1 MSESCH
7 FSCFWLKNEHIL
19 YTRAHSTHTQKQLR
33 MEIVL
38 TVSLFFLLFFFYT
51 FSLGSWVTDCG
62 ELLMRPICVN
72 LFFFPF
78 LPDENQENRLNTSTL
93 YIQQT
98 RLVFFVFLA
107 EHNHEVKIH
116 RNQVISRSRKRS
128 LKSSSILHAICF
140 YDKAWISPA
149 AEQNET
155 QESSKARQLS
165 SFRQLRQTYSCEV
178 EHQDFLSR
186 S

>member
-38 TVSLFFLLFFFYT
+38 TVSLFFFFLHIQFGILGNWLWWT
-51 FSLGSWVTDCG
+51 FKEADMCQ
-62 ELLMRPICVN
+62 P
-72 LFFFPF
+72 FFFPSF
-78 LPDENQENRLNTSTL
+78 LMKIRKTDLIQAHCTTNSTC
-93 YIQQT
+93 
-98 RLVFFVFLA
+98 FFFA

-165 SFRQLRQTYSCEV
+165 SFRQLKQRYSCEV
-178 EHQDFLSR
+178 EHQDFL
-186 S
+186 